1 MHPRDWED
9 TSVQV
14 NASAASGRLHTWLYV
29 VTSVVLYAF
38 YEPERSE
45 DLVVLPGSC

>member
-1 MHPRDWED
+1 MQPSDWKD
-9 TSVQV
+9 TFVQL

-29 VTSVVLYAF
+29 VTFLVLYAF
-38 YEPERSE
+38 YEPQRSE